1 MLNVINEQ
9 LKIIDILI
17 FSLIL
22 RILTEIISKFY
33 YKSKFILTT
42 RLIFII
48 SFCLYILLILLVILG
63 LLSDFIRIIL
73 TQPLDQYGLLP
84 IELNFFYSVSFYL
97 VMPIVMIIFNF
108 RKIETEEEKKSVSGF
123 YLRYFS
129 GLVLS
134 LFISFLVLSN
144 MSIGSPDP
152 DWFVFLPF
160 LIFIFYLV
168 SIFTLKKN

>member
-1 MLNVINEQ
+1 MLNVITED

-22 RILTEIISKFY
+22 RILTEIIFKYY
-33 YKSKFILTT
+33 YKSKFILSTK
-42 RLIFII
+42 LIFTI
-48 SFCLYILLILLVILG
+48 SFCLYLSLFSTVFYKDIAAEIFPLLFV
-63 LLSDFIRIIL
+63 
-73 TQPLDQYGLLP
+73 
-84 IELNFFYSVSFYL
+84 YSISFYL
-97 VMPIVMIIFNF
+97 VMPINMLIFNF

-144 MSIGSPDP
+144 MNIGSPDP

>member
-1 MLNVINEQ
+1 MLNVITED

-22 RILTEIISKFY
+22 RILTEIIFKYY
-33 YKSKFILTT
+33 YKSKFILSTK
-42 RLIFII
+42 LIFII
-48 SFCLYILLILLVILG
+48 SFCLYLSLFSTVFYKNNDAEIFTLLFV
-63 LLSDFIRIIL
+63 
-73 TQPLDQYGLLP
+73 
-84 IELNFFYSVSFYL
+84 YSISFYL
-97 VMPIVMIIFNF
+97 VMPINMLIFNF
-108 RKIETEEEKKSVSGF
+108 KKIETDEEKKTVSGF

-144 MSIGSPDP
+144 MSIGSPNP